1 MTRFYNTLVE
11 ESLESDRHHIDDTT
25 WFDLQEKVFQLS
37 LEKILADVVFY
48 FMVLP
53 NIVGILNIHGY

>member
-1 MTRFYNTLVE
+1 MTRFYNTPVE
-11 ESLESDRHHIDDTT
+11 ESLETDRRHIDDTT

-37 LEKILADVVFY
+37 LADVVFY

-53 NIVGILNIHGY
+53 NIVGILNIHEY

>member
-1 MTRFYNTLVE
+1 MTRFYNTPVE

-37 LEKILADVVFY
+37 LADVVFY

-53 NIVGILNIHGY
+53 NIVGILNIHEY